1 MLIISSQIDLNGE
14 RWFFPY
20 KKPAGSKKKF
30 TPEDEALFKLRLLVA
45 SSENSQ
51 YRSRNALVRR
61 HIDKMDAGY
70 KVGTKEFNLAS
81 VGDIDSVDDLLIDN
95 VARFLLKGWEG
106 VGQLV
111 DGTEVALDYTPEFGA
126 AMLKQHPELYWLI
139 LAEAANIAQGK
150 EQQTQETVKKP

>member
-14 RWFFPY
+14 RWFYPY

-45 SSENSQ
+45 SSENPQ

-70 KVGTKEFNLAS
+70 KVGTTEFDLAS

-95 VARFLLKGWEG
+95 VARYLLKGWEG
-106 VGQLV
+106 VGELV
-111 DGTEVALDYTPEFGA
+111 DGKEVAIDYTPERGA
-126 AMLKQHPELYWLI
+126 AMLKQHPELYWQI
-139 LAEAANIAQGK
+139 MAEAASIAQGK

>member
-1 MLIISSQIDLNGE
+1 MLIVTPKIDLNGE
-14 RWFFPY
+14 RWFSPY
-20 KKPAGSKKKF
+20 KKPEDSERKF
-30 TPEDEALFKLRLLVA
+30 SAEEESLFKLRLLVV
-45 SSENSQ
+45 SSENPQ

-111 DGTEVALDYTPEFGA
+111 DGSEVALDYTPELGV
-126 AMLKQHPELYWLI
+126 AMLKQYPDLYWLI
-139 LAEAANIAQGK
+139 LAEAASIAQGK

>member
-1 MLIISSQIDLNGE
+1 M
-14 RWFFPY
+14 
-20 KKPAGSKKKF
+20 
-30 TPEDEALFKLRLLVA
+30 A
-45 SSENSQ
+45 SSENPQ

-111 DGTEVALDYTPEFGA
+111 DGSEVALDYTPELGI
-126 AMLKQHPELYWLI
+126 AMLKQYPDLYWLI
-139 LAEAANIAQGK
+139 LARPQALLRGK